1 MAYKGCGIDSYLR
14 AMLMV
19 NISERLVDL
28 ANEIRFENLP
38 AEVVRESGRRLLDAI
53 GCMIAGANGST
64 TSQVAEAVIGLEG
77 ASESSLLGMDSLTS
91 CEKAALVNCTALRF
105 LDYMDGHPGPHPCH
119 PCFNIPP
126 ILAVAEKVR
135 ASGAEL
141 VAAIVRAYEIM
152 PRFQENAG
160 LPDLGARGWA
170 GSTHLAF
177 SVPLGISPLLGMN
190 HEQTVNALG
199 ISITHGSV
207 LDAASYGQM
216 PTSKSILD
224 GMIAMNSVVATLLAK
239 AGVSGPHE
247 AIEGKGGYVSAV
259 AGSCDYDKLLAPVG
273 RHKILESYTK
283 LYNTVKCGQTAVAA
297 AFQLVQNHRINV
309 PDIAELRIGL
319 ARRDA
324 ASQTRDPSCARPKSR
339 DTANHSV
346 RYCVAAALVEKELTA
361 DQFESEKLCA
371 RDILDLVDR
380 TSVYW
385 DESQESHW
393 PLANPSTV
401 TIRTTDGQEFSTTL
415 VFPPGHPNNPLPDD
429 VLEEKFRQLTRRV
442 LDAGRAEEVIAL
454 SRQLP
459 DLPDIHSLT
468 DLLRP
473 TGKR

>member
-1 MAYKGCGIDSYLR
+1 MAS
-14 AMLMV
+14 
-19 NISERLVDL
+19 ISERLVDL
-28 ANEIRFENLP
+28 ANEISFENLP
-38 AEVVRESGRRLLDAI
+38 AEVVRESERRLLDAI
-53 GCMIAGANGST
+53 GCMIAGACGST
-64 TSQVAEAVIGLEG
+64 TSQVARAVIGLEG
-77 ASESSLLGMDSLTS
+77 ASESSILGMDSLTS

-105 LDYMDGHPGPHPCH
+105 LDYMDGHPGPYPCH

-126 ILAVAEKVR
+126 ILAVAERVG
-135 ASGAEL
+135 ASGADL

-152 PRFQENAG
+152 PRFQESAG
-160 LPDLGARGWA
+160 LPDLGVRGWA

-177 SVPLGISPLLGMN
+177 SVPLGISPLLGLN

-199 ISITHGSV
+199 ISITHGVV
-207 LDAASYGQM
+207 LDAASHGQM
-216 PTSKSILD
+216 PASKSILD
-224 GMIAMNSVVATLLAK
+224 GMTAMNAVVATLLAK

-247 AIEGKGGYVSAV
+247 AVEGKGGYVSAV
-259 AGSCDYDKLLAPVG
+259 AGSCEYDKLLAPIG
-273 RHKILESYTK
+273 RHKILETYTK

-297 AFQLVQNHRINV
+297 AFQLVENHRINV
-309 PDIAELRIGL
+309 SDIAEVRIGL

-324 ASQTRDPSCARPKSR
+324 ASQTRDQSSARPKSR

-346 RYCVAAALVEKELTA
+346 RYCVAAALVEGELTA

-380 TSVYW
+380 TTVYW

-401 TIRTTDGQEFSTTL
+401 TIRTTGGEEFSKTL
-415 VFPPGHPNNPLPDD
+415 VFPPGHPSNPLPDD

-442 LDAGRAEEVIAL
+442 LDAGRVEEVIAL

-459 DLPDIHSLT
+459 DLPDVHRLT

-473 TGKR
+473 AGKR